1 MRVNGPIDQKYN
13 YALSQVFSP
22 ALLQKLDDP
31 VHEDNIKSLLH
42 NCKLYPENQQWSFV
56 NGLDVAYNYL
66 KNNYRCEYV
75 YKNEIANQLLLKY
88 HSDNSATLL
97 KEVASDTSIADIV
110 IINGSTVAYEI
121 KTELDSFER
130 LPGQIESY
138 KILYDY
144 LYIVTHPDAVKP
156 LRTKIDKSVG
166 LIVLSTDG
174 TLKTIRKAGSNIRF
188 FSPAKAVF
196 TLRQGELV
204 SAYKK
209 YVGELPPMGT
219 ALISKF
225 CHNWFLSLDKVDALI
240 VFRESLKSRKP
251 SNQQFQL
258 ISNCNH
264 SLKMLFLGRDLTKK
278 YCSSAMDRLGIFV

>member
-1 MRVNGPIDQKYN
+1 MSVNGLIDPKYN

-22 ALLQKLDDP
+22 SLLNKIDDP
-31 VHEDNIKSLLH
+31 VYETNIRSLLQ
-42 NCKLYPENQQWSFV
+42 NCNLYPAGENWNFID
-56 NGLDVAYNYL
+56 GLEITYNYL
-66 KNNYRCEYV
+66 KKNYRCEYV

-97 KEVASDTSIADIV
+97 KEVASNTSIADIV
-110 IINGSTVAYEI
+110 IINGNTVAYEI

-138 KILYDY
+138 RILYDY
-144 LYIVTHPDAVKP
+144 LYIVTHPAAVKS
-156 LRTKIDKSVG
+156 LRTRIDKGVG
-166 LIVLSTDG
+166 IIVFSADG
-174 TLKTIRKAGSNIRF
+174 TLKTIRKAGSNTRF
-188 FSPAKAVF
+188 FNPDKAVF
-196 TLRQGELV
+196 TLRQAELV
-204 SAYKK
+204 TAYEK
-209 YVGELPPMGT
+209 YVGKLPPMGT

-264 SLKMLFLGRDLTKK
+264 SLRMLFLGRELTKK